1 MINSTVKTLISLALM
16 MLLVACGSSGRKD
29 VPLAI
34 YSDPLGA
41 YALLKIEYS
50 DRRDSDW
57 VFLGPTPIKISKS
70 IDFEQA
76 KNVTLRV
83 IRENFQEQSKTWS
96 AKEFIKISKNGNK
109 IFWSPSMV
117 KN

>member
-1 MINSTVKTLISLALM
+1 MINSPVKTLISLALM
-16 MLLVACGSSGRKD
+16 MLLVGCGSVGRKD

-41 YALLKIEYS
+41 YALLKVEYS
-50 DRRDSDW
+50 DKRDSDW
-57 VFLGPTPIKISKS
+57 IFLGPTPIKVSKS
-70 IDFEQA
+70 IDFEKA

-83 IRENFQEQSKTWS
+83 IREDFQEQSKTWS
-96 AKEFIKISKNGNK
+96 AKDFIKMSKRGDK
-109 IFWSPSMV
+109 IFWSPAMV

>member
-1 MINSTVKTLISLALM
+1 MMNSTVKIIISLVLM
-16 MLLVACGSSGRKD
+16 ALLVGCGSVGRKD

-41 YALLKIEYS
+41 YGLLKVEYS
-50 DRRDSDW
+50 DNRDSDW
-57 VFLGPTPIKISKS
+57 IFLGPTPIKISKS
-70 IDFEQA
+70 IDFEKA

-83 IRENFQEQSKTWS
+83 IREDFQEQTKSWS
-96 AKEFIKISKNGNK
+96 AKDFIKMSKNGNK
-109 IFWSPSMV
+109 IFWSPAMV